1 MTLPSKALER
11 LEGSRLDALG
21 LTAPFTIPSGIVT
34 TTPSSIELMAK
45 LAPEIGFITTK
56 TISVAPRSGY
66 REPIIYEYSAGCFA
80 NAVGLTNPGA
90 RNFLDEMRKHMPL
103 ADNKPLF
110 VSIMGTEPKD
120 FLECALMLETVA
132 DAFEINLSCPHVKG
146 AGQTVGSDPEMVSD
160 IVTLLRQ
167 RTQRPIIPKLSPNL
181 PNVASMAKICVDNG
195 ADGICLINTVGP
207 GIVTDD
213 HGNPALTNVNGGLS
227 GAGILPIGLKA
238 VKQTAA
244 VVDAPIIA
252 CGGISEPGHV
262 RAYYEAGAS
271 LFGVGSALAGMTTI
285 EILEF
290 FKTLNKDLQ
299 VDFTNRPKSKKVRKS
314 GLTNYTVTRIS
325 EKRSFGEGLTEI
337 KLEDGPGCEP
347 GQFFFLRIPGVG
359 EKPFSPGM
367 DKPPLYLVRKVGPFT
382 EALDDLSPGDQI
394 YLRGPYGNGFPE
406 PEPERPLVLVGGGT
420 GIAPLMMAA
429 GKWKDRIFRSYAGFS
444 GQVDRWFRYDLAGRI
459 PYCKVIIDP
468 PGQPGEIIKVI
479 EEDIAKSPGDYYKG
493 QFFICGPVVMAN
505 KVVELINEQ
514 VNNPIIYVA
523 REDVMRCGIGL
534 CGSCATEDGRRSCVD
549 GPVISPHEIF
559 PAIDYESPL
568 KGEEN
573 GSN

>member
-1 MTLPSKALER
+1 MTLLLKALER

-21 LTAPFTIPSGIVT
+21 LTSPFTIPSGIVT
-34 TTPSSIELMAK
+34 TSPSSIALMAK
-45 LAPEIGFITTK
+45 LAPEIGFLTTK
-56 TISVAPRSGY
+56 TISVAGRLGY
-66 REPIIYEYSAGCFA
+66 REPIIYEYTPGCFA

-90 RNFLDEMRKHMPL
+90 RNFLDEMRKRMPL
-103 ADNKPLF
+103 ANDKPLF
-110 VSIMGTEPKD
+110 VSIMGKEPKE

-132 DAFEINLSCPHVKG
+132 DAFEINLSCPHVKD
-146 AGQTVGSDPEMVSD
+146 AGQMVGSDPEMVSD
-160 IVTLLRQ
+160 IVALLRE

-181 PNVASMAKICVDNG
+181 PNVAEMAKLCVENG

-213 HGNPALTNVNGGLS
+213 QGNHILTNVKGGLS

-238 VKQTAA
+238 VKESAA
-244 VVDAPIIA
+244 IVDVPIIA

-262 RAYYEAGAS
+262 RAYYEAGAC
-271 LFGVGSALAGMTTI
+271 LFGIGSALAGMGTL
-285 EILEF
+285 EILDF
-290 FKTLNKDLQ
+290 FKNLNEDLQ
-299 VDFTNRPKSKKVRKS
+299 VDFTSRPKPKKVRIS

-337 KLEDGPGCEP
+337 KFEDGPECEP

-382 EALDDLSPGDQI
+382 EALDNLSPGDTI
-394 YLRGPYGNGFPE
+394 YLRGPYGKAFPE
-406 PEPERPLVLVGGGT
+406 PEPKRPLILVGGGT

-429 GKWKDRIFRSYAGFS
+429 QKWKDRIFRSYAGFS
-444 GQVDRWFRYDLAGRI
+444 GPVDRRFRYDLAGRI
-459 PYCKVIIDP
+459 PYCRVIIDA
-468 PGQPGEIIKVI
+468 PGQPGEVIKVLG
-479 EEDIAKSPGDYYKG
+479 EDLEKSSGDYYKA
-493 QFFICGPVVMAN
+493 QVFICGPVAMAN
-505 KVVELINEQ
+505 KVVELINDQ

-523 REDVMRCGIGL
+523 REDIMRCGIGL

-549 GPVISPHEIF
+549 GPVISPSEVF
-559 PAIDYESPL
+559 PEMNYESSL
-568 KGEEN
+568 EGEED
-573 GSN
+573 GSH